1 MVELLMKRR
10 SIRTYKKTK
19 IEEGKIQELVKA
31 ALLSPSA
38 KNICPWEFIVATNE
52 ELLVKLS
59 KAKAAGSS
67 FLKDA
72 PLGII
77 VLADSSQSDVW
88 IEDAAIAATI
98 IHLTAEAMGLGS
110 CWIQI
115 RERKNN
121 DTITAEEYVRD
132 LLELPANIR
141 VEAIISV
148 GYADEEKAP
157 HKEEELKYNKVYMN
171 SYK

>member
-1 MVELLMKRR
+1 MVEMLMKRR
-10 SIRTYKKTK
+10 SIRAYKNTK
-19 IEEGKIQELVKA
+19 IEEGKVQELIKA

-38 KNICPWEFIVATNE
+38 KNICPWEFIVATDE
-52 ELLVKLS
+52 ELLEKLS
-59 KAKAAGSS
+59 KAKAAGSG
-67 FLKDA
+67 FLKGA

-88 IEDAAIAATI
+88 IEDAAIASTI
-98 IHLTAEAMGLGS
+98 IHLTAESMGLGS

-115 RERKNN
+115 RERKHN

-132 LLELPANIR
+132 LLKLPANIR
-141 VEAIISV
+141 VEAIISI